1 MTNELFAFD
10 GRVDEEKMYELLAV
24 GTETESL
31 DYKATLDLSKT
42 AEKNKINS
50 AKDCMAMMNLPE
62 RVPRCRRR

>member
-1 MTNELFAFD
+1 MTNELFACD

-42 AEKNKINS
+42 AEKSK
-50 AKDCMAMMNLPE
+50 
-62 RVPRCRRR
+62 V